1 MDTVWKWV
9 PFQTHQ
15 TLLRYMVRF
24 IIMGIGLV
32 IILAL
37 SILAD
42 RRIRKDSSEPVNKS
56 GIHIFSYFGLSSL
69 AFIGVLVATY
79 LFTHPTID
87 IDNRTL
93 LPFYVSTV
101 MGLLGGVA
109 LWQQAWFRGGMS
121 FLQIIPWLITAV
133 CVVWYFPQT
142 RNEIEFYHSGDG
154 LTAYHWNTSETIQA
168 VRDLPPDRPV
178 ISNDWELLLL
188 WTGRPIYGLWNTFP
202 SALPVQTATYGT
214 NPADKAQS
222 IFCEK
227 GAALVIFN
235 DFQSEYKNQIGDF
248 SAGQFAKLFAGL
260 TVYGQY
266 SDGAIYL
273 CH

>member
-24 IIMGIGLV
+24 IIMGVGLV
-32 IILAL
+32 IILVL
-37 SILAD
+37 SIFAEH
-42 RRIRKDSSEPVNKS
+42 RIRTASPEEAYKS
-56 GIHIFSYFGLSSL
+56 GIHIFTFFGLSSVT
-69 AFIGVLVATY
+69 FIGVLIATY
-79 LFTHPTID
+79 LFTLPTID

-93 LPFYVSTV
+93 LPFYVSAV
-101 MGLLGGVA
+101 MTLLGGMA
-109 LWQQAWFRGGMS
+109 LWQFTWFRGKMRI
-121 FLQIIPWLITAV
+121 LQVIPWIIAV
-133 CVVWYFPQT
+133 ICVVWYLPQT
-142 RNEIEFYHSGDG
+142 RNEMEFYHSGDG
-154 LTAYHWNTSETIQA
+154 LTAYHWNSSETIQT
-168 VRDLPPDRPV
+168 VRALPSNQPL

-202 SALPVQTATYGT
+202 SEPPIQTSAYGT
-214 NPADKAQS
+214 NSADRVQS
-222 IFCEK
+222 IFCEQ

-235 DFQSEYKNQIGDF
+235 DFASQYKDRFGGSSSDQLPNLFIG
-248 SAGQFAKLFAGL
+248 LP
-260 TVYGQY
+260 VYGLF